1 MLISSYDHSV
11 FLLTFIDR
19 RVEHAGKQRES
30 EQEEETQ
37 TEAPAITF
45 SSVGVLDSTLT
56 YLCVL
61 I

>member
-1 MLISSYDHSV
+1 MQGSKE
-11 FLLTFIDR
+11 R
-19 RVEHAGKQRES
+19 ANRK
-30 EQEEETQ
+30 EQTQ
-37 TEAPAITF
+37 TEAPAVTF